1 FEIVPCNSE
10 LNGRFTT
17 SFLNGVQ
24 SAAPRYSLN
33 KRQNMKNYFSVCFS
47 NTQVRTL
54 ISQPLFIIENLVE
67 E

>member
-1 FEIVPCNSE
+1 MVPCDSE

-17 SFLNGVQ
+17 SPLNGVQ